1 MAGSCRGGKGEG
13 MGILYSCVA
22 KDCGYLFAS
31 SQWVQGGLVE
41 EILAMP
47 LLGCWQGWHND
58 HGVVVP
64 P

>member
-1 MAGSCRGGKGEG
+1 
-13 MGILYSCVA
+13 MGILYSCAA
-22 KDCGYLFAS
+22 KDCSYLFAS